1 MRVLVTGSD
10 GFVGTYLCESL
21 RADGH
26 DVVPFDIQRGH
37 EVRDYTSVR
46 RKVENVDAVFHL
58 AAVAWPGE
66 SLQDPRRT
74 MDINVTGALNVLE
87 AVRACG
93 GNARVLLAGT
103 SEEYG
108 YEGHS
113 VLTEGTGCRPT
124 TPYGV
129 SKLAATTLGMVYV
142 RRFGLNVVAS
152 RAFNHTGWG
161 RQAVNAEAAFARRI
175 VAVER
180 GELDAVDHG
189 PLESMRDFSHVKDVV
204 AAYRLLITAPPGVY
218 NVGSGEPVSMRRVL
232 EILLEA
238 SKLPNIPTKQDPTLG
253 RADLGKFPAISIRK
267 LQALGWEPQHT
278 LTEALAEVLDYWR
291 TK

>member
-37 EVRDYTSVR
+37 DVRDYTSVR
-46 RKVENVDAVFHL
+46 RKMENVDAVFHL
-58 AAVAWPGE
+58 AAIAWPGE

-74 MDINVTGALNVLE
+74 LDVNVNGALNVLE

-93 GNARVLLAGT
+93 GQALVHLAGT

-108 YEGHS
+108 YEGHES
-113 VLTEGTGCRPT
+113 LTEETACAPT

-129 SKLAATTLGMVYV
+129 SKLAATTLGMAYV
-142 RRFGLNVVAS
+142 RRFGLHVVAT

-161 RQAVNAEAAFARRI
+161 RQAVNAEASFARRI

-180 GELDAVDHG
+180 GEAEEVTHG
-189 PLESMRDFSHVKDVV
+189 PLEALRDYSHVKDVV
-204 AAYRLLITAPPGVY
+204 AAYRMVIGAEPGIY
-218 NVGSGEPVSMRRVL
+218 NVASECPVTIGYVL
-232 EILLEA
+232 ETLMAA
-238 SKLPNIPTKQDPTLG
+238 SSLPHIPTKQDPGLG
-253 RADLGKFPAISIRK
+253 RVDKGSFPEVHTDK
-267 LQALGWEPQHT
+267 LRALGWQPR
-278 LTEALAEVLDYWR
+278 LTVETALAEVLNYWR